1 MTSVEERI
9 EVDVPVGTAYNEWTQ
24 FEEFPKF
31 MEGIEEIRQL
41 DDVTLHWRAEIA
53 GVTRE
58 WEAEITEQHPEER
71 IAWTSRTGSRNGGVV
86 TFHRLDDQRT
96 SIIQLD
102 FEPEGFVESAGD
114 ALGVVAHRAKGDL
127 ERFKAFIE
135 SRGTE
140 TGEWRG
146 DVPRHK
152 AS

>member
-9 EVDVPVGTAYNEWTQ
+9 EVDVPVSAAYNEWTQ
-24 FEEFPKF
+24 FEEFPRF

-41 DDVTLHWRAEIA
+41 DDVRLHWRAEIV
-53 GVTRE
+53 GVTRKR
-58 WEAEITEQHPEER
+58 EAEITEQHPKER
-71 IAWTSRTGSRNGGVV
+71 IAWTSTTGSPNSGVV

-96 SIIQLD
+96 RVMRQL
-102 FEPEGFVESAGD
+102 EGFVEPAGD

-127 ERFKAFIE
+127 QRFKASIE